1 MIMIMYLFAAFWPQK
16 QYFRNHTITVIT
28 TILRYNIDFF
38 TVTLTLSYIIMSN
51 IGTNSYINIICMTI
65 YQSYYC
71 FNKHGT
77 MLQKYY
83 LLGKM
88 YHDFSLFSQNRRVLC
103 LHYRYWSIFSRWKES
118 KNKQEITVDKLQVER
133 PCTIIPQIIRFGR
146 HCLTSATNDQV
157 LR

>member
-1 MIMIMYLFAAFWPQK
+1 M
-16 QYFRNHTITVIT
+16 T

-83 LLGKM
+83 LLGKI
-88 YHDFSLFSQNRRVLC
+88 YHGFWLFSQNGRATPS
-103 LHYRYWSIFSRWKES
+103 HYRYWSIFSRWKES

-146 HCLTSATNDQV
+146 HCLTSATIDQV
-157 LR
+157 FEIINIF